1 MNCVRLPAVRY
12 AAAQGTH
19 EKREGINMKNVIR
32 KACAAATAAVML
44 VSTSG
49 CGMLN
54 VTSAYGLYSRSM
66 DIIEEAGG
74 YEADCVMT
82 MTMDLLGETDTTEM
96 SMNYKTNG
104 DNAQVTTHLG
114 GEDGDVV
121 STTIGD
127 MVYVEYAGTN
137 VKYHIPDD
145 YMDSV
150 EDSFDGADIP
160 QLTEE
165 MLEGTEIVNN
175 DDGTKQIS
183 LNLDSESL
191 GSILDTLLG
200 DTELMTFDNVNY
212 IMIFDE
218 NDDLSA
224 MRLEC
229 DMTMTVMDVD
239 FTANLVA
246 DYTFVNFGTA
256 PEITLGYAE
265 DEYIDGGE
273 YVVDDTA
280 GEEAAA

>member
-1 MNCVRLPAVRY
+1 
-12 AAAQGTH
+12 
-19 EKREGINMKNVIR
+19 
-32 KACAAATAAVML
+32 
-44 VSTSG
+44 
-49 CGMLN
+49 
-54 VTSAYGLYSRSM
+54 
-66 DIIEEAGG
+66 
-74 YEADCVMT
+74 
-82 MTMDLLGETDTTEM
+82 
-96 SMNYKTNG
+96 
-104 DNAQVTTHLG
+104 
-114 GEDGDVV
+114 
-121 STTIGD
+121 
-127 MVYVEYAGTN
+127 
-137 VKYHIPDD
+137 
-145 YMDSV
+145 
-150 EDSFDGADIP
+150 
-160 QLTEE
+160 

>member
-1 MNCVRLPAVRY
+1 
-12 AAAQGTH
+12 
-19 EKREGINMKNVIR
+19 MKNVIR

-44 VSTSG
+44 VSASG

-229 DMTMTVMDVD
+229 DMTMTVPSYFLSASSSHAV
-239 FTANLVA
+239 ASRSRWLVGSSNSSRSGA
-246 DYTFVNFGTA
+246 ISSIRARHSLVRSP
-256 PEITLGYAE
+256 PESLL
-265 DEYIDGGE
+265 
-273 YVVDDTA
+273 A
-280 GEEAAA
+280 GCSCCA